1 MANSS
6 VTLQSV
12 VDTARAMPDL
22 SPQLSVG
29 GMSQQ
34 PALSIANHVIM
45 DMVSPT
51 MNWKW
56 NRMLCPV
63 FYTNSMQQDYAVPGV
78 VNLGWIESAYLIDV
92 NNTATPKPL
101 WPMESVRDLSP
112 TSWMYG
118 RVGQVS
124 WINNSL
130 LLYGTWAASSTYTA
144 ILGTSANPGTA
155 LTQIQDPN
163 GNYWVLSNNLTTTVK
178 TGTVQP
184 SWPATGAITYPTPAN
199 PTQAAT
205 TVTDNAGGGT
215 AVWTAVN
222 PSGQGFR
229 VFPLPPIN
237 GLYFEIHVIGQMR
250 PPRFTTMSQTLEP
263 IPDDYSD
270 HFEHGFIAHAY
281 RYSKDPKIRAKFAD
295 EFKLWMDSM
304 AEAQRKAGRE
314 KEEAG
319 FYPAEGIL
327 QGGMAPWT
335 GPASPY
341 FPGGF

>member
-6 VTLQSV
+6 ITLQSI

-56 NRMLCPV
+56 NRMLCPL
-63 FYTNSMQQDYAVPGV
+63 FYTNSMQQDYAIPGL
-78 VNLGWIESAYLIDV
+78 VNLGWIESAFLIDI
-92 NNTATPKPL
+92 NNTASPKPL
-101 WPMESVRDLSP
+101 WAMEAVRDLGP

-118 RVGQVS
+118 RVGQVCWLNS
-124 WINNSL
+124 SL
-130 LLYGTWAASSTYTA
+130 LLYGTWAANATFAA
-144 ILGTSANPGTA
+144 ILGTSANPGTP

-163 GNYWVLSNNLTTTVK
+163 GNLWVLTNNLNSTVTT
-178 TGTVQP
+178 GSVQP
-184 SWPATGAITYPTPAN
+184 IWPATSTIVYPTPVN
-199 PTQAAT
+199 PNAVAT
-205 TVTDNAGGGT
+205 TVLDGT

-229 VFPLPPIN
+229 VFPLPPTN
-237 GLYFEIHVIGQMR
+237 GLYFEVHVIGQKR
-250 PPRFTTMSQTLEP
+250 PPRFTVMSQTLEP
-263 IPDDYSD
+263 IPDDYAD
-270 HFEHGFIAHAY
+270 HFEHGFVAHAY
-281 RYSKDPKIRAKFAD
+281 RFSKDPKIRAKFLD
-295 EFKLWMDSM
+295 EMKLWMESM

-314 KEEAG
+314 REEAG

-327 QGGMAPWT
+327 QGGMTPWS
-335 GPASPY
+335 GPANPY
-341 FPGGF
+341 YPGGF